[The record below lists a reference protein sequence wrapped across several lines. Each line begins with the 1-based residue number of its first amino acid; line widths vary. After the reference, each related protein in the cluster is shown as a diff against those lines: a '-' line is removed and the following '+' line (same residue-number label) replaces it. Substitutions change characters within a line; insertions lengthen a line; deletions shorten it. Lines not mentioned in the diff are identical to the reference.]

1 MEGGGKPGER
11 EERNLPSQ
19 EGALM
24 WLDVAK
30 AKGFALF
37 HLFLQQR
44 HGAGG
49 RGEVEAKEVTVSSQ
63 GKIYL
68 FL

>member
-1 MEGGGKPGER
+1 
-11 EERNLPSQ
+11 
-19 EGALM
+19 M